1 MQGAIL
7 LSKTRHDSA
16 PIDNFRKILFSAVL
30 KVAACVEA

>member
-7 LSKTRHDSA
+7 LSKTHHDVT

-30 KVAACVEA
+30 KLPA